1 MITIKQL
8 QVNMPEELQKRLL
21 KVLKELWI
29 GMPLWLRYFL
39 VITVLCGAVYF
50 LYIRVS
56 MSFDVAELQTVIAQL
71 DKRCETTV
79 FYDRY

>member
-21 KVLKELWI
+21 KFLKELWM
-29 GMPLWLRYFL
+29 GMPLWLRHFL
-39 VITVLCGAVYF
+39 VVTVLCGAAYF

-56 MSFDVAELQTVIAQL
+56 MSFDVAELQTDIAQL
-71 DKRCETTV
+71 NERCETTV